1 MMGITQL
8 RQGCIVLAEQCVSGI
23 TANTDKL
30 RLDVENSIGLVTALS
45 PRLGY
50 ENATLVAQVA
60 QAQNKTVRQVVVELN
75 MMSQEEFDS
84 VLGDVEKLVRPN
96 G

>member
-1 MMGITQL
+1 
-8 RQGCIVLAEQCVSGI
+8 
-23 TANTDKL
+23 
-30 RLDVENSIGLVTALS
+30 
-45 PRLGY
+45 LGY